1 MKFSLASNTTYAVVL
16 LLLNSPNWFRS
27 YVSER
32 KHYVLIDDQK
42 SIETSLYFGVPQGG
56 SVQLGSVLFIL
67 YTTPLTGLVK
77 KHYYSSWMSWKWP
90 RPGPFTS
97 RLCYRYWVIVGRKQ
111 THGWIAI
118 TLMRFVCHHLPS
130 TQPCRTHRHSPSA
143 VPILSWLKS
152 SATSVSS
159 SVAIFLCQ
167 SVKHKIVLVPSR
179 SRLQWGLNV

>member
-1 MKFSLASNTTYAVVL
+1 MHVTSLENVPLVQTSLDTFIHEVFSRLEHDLLVVL

-77 KHYYSSWMSWKWP
+77 KHYYSS
-90 RPGPFTS
+90 
-97 RLCYRYWVIVGRKQ
+97 
-111 THGWIAI
+111 
-118 TLMRFVCHHLPS
+118 
-130 TQPCRTHRHSPSA
+130 
-143 VPILSWLKS
+143 
-152 SATSVSS
+152 
-159 SVAIFLCQ
+159 
-167 SVKHKIVLVPSR
+167 
-179 SRLQWGLNV
+179 